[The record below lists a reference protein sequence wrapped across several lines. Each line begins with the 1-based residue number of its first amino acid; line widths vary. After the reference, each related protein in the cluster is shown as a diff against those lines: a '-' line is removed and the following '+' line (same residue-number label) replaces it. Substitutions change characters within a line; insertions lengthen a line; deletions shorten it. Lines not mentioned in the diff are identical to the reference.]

1 MAGTDLL
8 AKNGLLIAIICVL
21 GVYIVLQYDPSF
33 FGLFGRRMEGFE
45 EGAGMNTMVNSK
57 MTDNRSAASGS
68 VQNSTGMT
76 TKNSNVSKKPK
87 QIKATGD
94 GYRLE
99 PFDEQDGCTAGQYR
113 SPDGTCEADVQQ
125 RGGSAPPPAPTPP
138 ADSTPPVLPAQKATG
153 LLKEGFADLASME
166 GPAGFGSAEAPA
178 GCYPRA
184 QLTPVQLLPAD
195 QDSIY
200 AQQNPMGVGSLKGK
214 NFLSAGAL
222 IGVNTV
228 GQTLRNANL
237 QLRSEPPNPQ
247 VSVSIFNQSTIQSDV
262 NRRPLE
268 VGCT

>member
-1 MAGTDLL
+1 
-8 AKNGLLIAIICVL
+8 
-21 GVYIVLQYDPSF
+21 
-33 FGLFGRRMEGFE
+33 
-45 EGAGMNTMVNSK
+45 
-57 MTDNRSAASGS
+57 
-68 VQNSTGMT
+68 
-76 TKNSNVSKKPK
+76 
-87 QIKATGD
+87 
-94 GYRLE
+94 
-99 PFDEQDGCTAGQYR
+99 
-113 SPDGTCEADVQQ
+113 
-125 RGGSAPPPAPTPP
+125 
-138 ADSTPPVLPAQKATG
+138 
-153 LLKEGFADLASME
+153 ME
-166 GPAGFGSAEAPA
+166 GPAEFGSASAPA
-178 GCYPRA
+178 GCYPRD

-268 VGCT
+268 VGCA

>member
-1 MAGTDLL
+1 MAVSDVF
-8 AKNGLLIAIICVL
+8 AKNGLLVAVIGVL
-21 GVYIVLQYDPSF
+21 GVYIVLQYDPTL
-33 FGLFGRRMEGFE
+33 FGLFGRGMEGFE
-45 EGAGMNTMVNSK
+45 GAGMKTKVNGK
-57 MTDNRSAASGS
+57 MADNRSAASGS
-68 VQNSTGMT
+68 VQNSTGLT
-76 TKNSNVSKKPK
+76 TSNKK
-87 QIKATGD
+87 
-94 GYRLE
+94 
-99 PFDEQDGCTAGQYR
+99 
-113 SPDGTCEADVQQ
+113 V
-125 RGGSAPPPAPTPP
+125 APTPNQP
-138 ADSTPPVLPAQKATG
+138 ATVRGELKKEPFEDKK
-153 LLKEGFADLASME
+153 KEGFADLASME
-166 GPAGFGSAEAPA
+166 GPANFGSAEAPA

-268 VGCT
+268 VGGV

>member
-1 MAGTDLL
+1 MSDA
-8 AKNGLLIAIICVL
+8 AKNGLLVTVIGVL
-21 GVYIVLQYDPSF
+21 GVYIVLQYDPT
-33 FGLFGRRMEGFE
+33 LFGILQVDGFKSSEAMLKQKRREGF
-45 EGAGMNTMVNSK
+45 A
-57 MTDNRSAASGS
+57 DA
-68 VQNSTGMT
+68 
-76 TKNSNVSKKPK
+76 KPCGEQGIDPK
-87 QIKATGD
+87 TGD
-94 GYRLE
+94 CKISRQTDPLPQFKSGNPVNDL
-99 PFDEQDGCTAGQYR
+99 PSDAN
-113 SPDGTCEADVQQ
+113 
-125 RGGSAPPPAPTPP
+125 PAY
-138 ADSTPPVLPAQKATG
+138 AAKKA
-153 LLKEGFADLASME
+153 EGFADLASME
-166 GPAGFGSAEAPA
+166 GPASFGSAEAPA

>member
-1 MAGTDLL
+1 MSDV
-8 AKNGLLIAIICVL
+8 AKNGLLVTVIGVL
-21 GVYIVLQYDPSF
+21 GVYIVLQYDPT
-33 FGLFGRRMEGFE
+33 LFGILQVDGFKSSTAMLKQKRREGFADTLPCPF
-45 EGAGMNTMVNSK
+45 GQ
-57 MTDNRSAASGS
+57 DLDPR
-68 VQNSTGMT
+68 TGKCKAKLPSIDDQT
-76 TKNSNVSKKPK
+76 LNPEFKPVEK
-87 QIKATGD
+87 DDPLAPLVAT
-94 GYRLE
+94 
-99 PFDEQDGCTAGQYR
+99 
-113 SPDGTCEADVQQ
+113 
-125 RGGSAPPPAPTPP
+125 
-138 ADSTPPVLPAQKATG
+138 
-153 LLKEGFADLASME
+153 KEGFADLASME
-166 GPAGFGSAEAPA
+166 GPASFGSAEAPA

>member
-1 MAGTDLL
+1 MSDV
-8 AKNGLLIAIICVL
+8 AKNGLLVTVIGVL
-21 GVYIVLQYDPSF
+21 GVYIVLQYDPTL
-33 FGLFGRRMEGFE
+33 FGLLQVDGFKSSAAMLKQKRKEGFADAKE
-45 EGAGMNTMVNSK
+45 TKESCLAKGKSFMNGKCVDLPISDGNLP
-57 MTDNRSAASGS
+57 TDANPAYAA
-68 VQNSTGMT
+68 
-76 TKNSNVSKKPK
+76 KK
-87 QIKATGD
+87 A
-94 GYRLE
+94 
-99 PFDEQDGCTAGQYR
+99 
-113 SPDGTCEADVQQ
+113 
-125 RGGSAPPPAPTPP
+125 
-138 ADSTPPVLPAQKATG
+138 
-153 LLKEGFADLASME
+153 EGFADLASME
-166 GPAGFGSAEAPA
+166 GPASFGSAEAPA